1 MPEKGFLWP
10 VLSSKKT
17 ESKKWMRENP
27 YSGIFY
33 AVNILMLKKEI
44 KKYRKKYRDSHQRL
58 FCEKTT
64 QKNQECLQ
72 KSQENVCDG
81 VFFLSQIAV
90 FGP

>member
-1 MPEKGFLWP
+1 MDERKP
-10 VLSSKKT
+10 VF
-17 ESKKWMRENP
+17 WH
-27 YSGIFY
+27 
-33 AVNILMLKKEI
+33 ILRSEHFDAEIKEI
-44 KKYRKKYRDSHQRL
+44 KKYRKKYRDSRQRL